1 MKRKILIG
9 AVAIGIFFIFSAPE
23 TSLFL
28 LMKVA
33 LTLLIVAAWAV
44 GLRLL
49 ILTAK
54 MLITDSAKL
63 PRYFKILKKKIAR

>member
-9 AVAIGIFFIFSAPE
+9 AVVVGIFFIFSAPE

-28 LMKVA
+28 LMKVG

-49 ILTAK
+49 MLAAK
-54 MLITDSAKL
+54 MIITDSAKL
-63 PRYFKILKKKIAR
+63 PKYFRILKKKIAR